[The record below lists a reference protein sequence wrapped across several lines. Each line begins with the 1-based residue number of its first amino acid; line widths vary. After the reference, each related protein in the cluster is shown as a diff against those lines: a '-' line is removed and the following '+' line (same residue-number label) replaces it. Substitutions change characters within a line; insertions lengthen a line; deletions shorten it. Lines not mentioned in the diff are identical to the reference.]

1 MILLVLTLFIG
12 LSACGNDDKEL
23 PDEPGK
29 EQGGNGGDE
38 PENPD
43 NPSGNEPV
51 SWYVATT
58 GNDGNSGTLDSPLK
72 SISKAL
78 LRVNPGDTIFLR
90 EGAYHEFVT
99 PTVQG
104 KGKLITLKSYPGETA
119 KIDGDRNDDQRLV
132 QCIGATES
140 VQYMTF
146 ENLHICNATN
156 SDVNTDP
163 EGVYQWSVKR
173 HHFP

>member
-1 MILLVLTLFIG
+1 MRKKMILLALTLFIG
-12 LSACGNDDKEL
+12 LSACGND
-23 PDEPGK
+23 
-29 EQGGNGGDE
+29 
-38 PENPD
+38 D

-99 PTVQG
+99 PTRSG
-104 KGKLITLKSYPGETA
+104 EKGKLITLKSYPGETA
-119 KIDGDRNDDQRLV
+119 KIDGTGMTIKGWFSAYL
-132 QCIGATES
+132 QCYEFG
-140 VQYMTF
+140 
-146 ENLHICNATN
+146 C
-156 SDVNTDP
+156 
-163 EGVYQWSVKR
+163 
-173 HHFP
+173 